1 MKNDNRREQLGQP
14 MKKENSQKSGNTLWL
29 LFFTGLVCLFLV
41 MGLLCY
47 SFVGMK
53 KELQKNSRAAQ
64 KKENEISETI
74 SQMKQDIQSLNEKV
88 LAQEQELA
96 DYKKNAQVQGETA
109 ENSQKET
116 TEENA
121 MIGPPARPALSADQ
135 LQPGQIIDISQ
146 IQGSENTFFQE
157 YEILEGD
164 SVYNRIYGKSYYEN
178 ENIGLQDLRYLKML
192 HYNFNHEIQV
202 GEMIVNAAISR
213 DVLSVFQEL
222 FAAEYEI
229 QSMRLIDDYWTGD
242 GDSSDS
248 NSIDNNNTSAFCY
261 RQITG
266 GGNLSNHAYGRA
278 IDINPQQN
286 PYVWSSQGQLQ
297 WSHENASPYV
307 DRACGDPHVIVEN
320 DVCYNIFAKYGFSWG
335 GLWSNP
341 VDYQHFEKES

>member
-1 MKNDNRREQLGQP
+1 MKNDNRRKQVEQL
-14 MKKENSQKSGNTLWL
+14 MKKENSHKSGNTLWVL
-29 LFFTGLVCLFLV
+29 LFIGMVCMFLV

-53 KELQKNSRAAQ
+53 KELQKNRQAAE
-64 KKENEISETI
+64 KTETEISETI
-74 SQMKQDIQSLNEKV
+74 SQMKEEIQNLNEKV
-88 LAQEQELA
+88 QAQEQEIA
-96 DYKKNAQVQGETA
+96 DYKKNDRVQGEA
-109 ENSQKET
+109 VQNPQ
-116 TEENA
+116 EEGNA
-121 MIGPPARPALSADQ
+121 MIGPPARPALSVDQ
-135 LQPGQIIDISQ
+135 FSPGQIIDSSQ
-146 IQGSENTFFQE
+146 IQGNENMFFKA
-157 YEILEGD
+157 YEISEGD
-164 SVYNRIYGKSYYEN
+164 AVYNRIYGKSYYEN

-192 HYNFNHEIQV
+192 HYNFNHEVQV
-202 GEMIVNAAISR
+202 GEMIVNAAISN

-222 FAAEYEI
+222 FAVGYEI
-229 QSMRLIDDYWTGD
+229 QSMRLIDDFWTGD

-286 PYVWSSQGQLQ
+286 PYVWNSQGQLQ

-307 DRACGDPHVIVEN
+307 DRTCGDPHVIVEN

>member
-1 MKNDNRREQLGQP
+1 MKNDNRRKQVEQL
-14 MKKENSQKSGNTLWL
+14 MKQENSHKSGNTLWVL
-29 LFFTGLVCLFLV
+29 LFIGMVCMFLV

-53 KELQKNSRAAQ
+53 KELQKNRQAAE
-64 KKENEISETI
+64 KTETEISETI
-74 SQMKQDIQSLNEKV
+74 SQMKEEIQNLNEKV
-88 LAQEQELA
+88 LAQEQEIA
-96 DYKKNAQVQGETA
+96 DYKKNDRVQGEA
-109 ENSQKET
+109 VQNPQE
-116 TEENA
+116 EENA
-121 MIGPPARPALSADQ
+121 MIGPPARPALSVDQ
-135 LQPGQIIDISQ
+135 LSPGQIIDSFQ
-146 IQGSENTFFQE
+146 IQGNENMFFKA
-157 YEILEGD
+157 YEISEGD
-164 SVYNRIYGKSYYEN
+164 AVYNRIYGKSYYEN

-192 HYNFNHEIQV
+192 HYNFNHEVQV
-202 GEMIVNAAISR
+202 GEMIVNAAISN

-222 FAAEYEI
+222 FAVGYEI
-229 QSMRLIDDYWTGD
+229 QSMRLIDDFWTGD

-286 PYVWSSQGQLQ
+286 PYVWNSQGQLQ

-307 DRACGDPHVIVEN
+307 DRTCGDPHVIVEN

-341 VDYQHFEKES
+341 VDYQHFEKEF